1 MNETLSVILVQEA
14 TIDEEEFE
22 GEEEEEFEK

>member
-1 MNETLSVILVQEA
+1 MTETLSVILVQEA
-14 TIDEEEFE
+14 TIDEEEFV